1 MVSRLT
7 TLLAP
12 LALAAL
18 LGGCAAPAA
27 DGSAAGA
34 SNASSTPNTPDA
46 GTAYTPMSSDSTS
59 PDCSTDSV
67 QNMLGQ
73 TYSASVGETA
83 RQRSGSRIVRLL
95 KPGQV
100 MTMEYDPS
108 RINII
113 LDDKG
118 AIQALRCG

>member
-7 TLLAP
+7 LLLAP
-12 LALAAL
+12 IALAGL
-18 LGGCAAPAA
+18 LGGCVAPNTG
-27 DGSAAGA
+27 GSAAGA
-34 SNASSTPNTPDA
+34 SNTSGPSNAASTT
-46 GTAYTPMSSDSTS
+46 YTPMPTGPAMSDCDAD
-59 PDCSTDSV
+59 PV

-73 TYSASVGETA
+73 VYRDSTGETA
-83 RQRSGSRIVRLL
+83 RQRSGSRIIRLL
-95 KPGQV
+95 RPGQV

>member
-1 MVSRLT
+1 MVFRLT

-12 LALAAL
+12 FALAAL
-18 LGGCAAPAA
+18 LGGCAAPGA
-27 DGSAAGA
+27 GSAAA
-34 SNASSTPNTPDA
+34 EPSSTANP
-46 GTAYTPMSSDSTS
+46 GVSYTPRPSDAAASECDS
-59 PDCSTDSV
+59 DSV
-67 QNMLGQ
+67 QNLLGQ
-73 TYSASVGETA
+73 AYSDSAGETA
-83 RQRSGSRIVRLL
+83 RQKSGSRIIRLL

-100 MTMEYDPS
+100 MTMEYDPT

>member
-12 LALAAL
+12 LVLAGL
-18 LGGCAAPAA
+18 LGGCAAPEAG
-27 DGSAAGA
+27 GSAAGA
-34 SNASSTPNTPDA
+34 SSTSNTSNT
-46 GTAYTPMSSDSTS
+46 GTSYAPMPSGSAS
-59 PDCSTDSV
+59 PDCNTDSV

-73 TYSASVGETA
+73 AYSDGVGETA
-83 RQRSGSRIVRLL
+83 RQRSGSRVLRLL

-108 RINII
+108 RLNII

>member
-1 MVSRLT
+1 VQN
-7 TLLAP
+7 
-12 LALAAL
+12 L
-18 LGGCAAPAA
+18 LGQ
-27 DGSAAGA
+27 
-34 SNASSTPNTPDA
+34 
-46 GTAYTPMSSDSTS
+46 AYSD
-59 PDCSTDSV
+59 
-67 QNMLGQ
+67 
-73 TYSASVGETA
+73 SVGETA
-83 RQRSGSRIVRLL
+83 RQRSGSRAIRLL

>member
-7 TLLAP
+7 PLLAP

-18 LGGCAAPAA
+18 LGGCAAPEAG
-27 DGSAAGA
+27 GSAAGA
-34 SNASSTPNTPDA
+34 SNTPGTSHTPDA
-46 GTAYTPMSSDSTS
+46 GTAYTPMPSGPTA
-59 PDCSTDSV
+59 DCNTDSV
-67 QNMLGQ
+67 QNLLGQ
-73 TYSASVGETA
+73 AYSDSVGETA
-83 RQRSGSRIVRLL
+83 RQRSGSRAIRLL

>member
-7 TLLAP
+7 PLLTP
-12 LALAAL
+12 LALAVL
-18 LGGCAAPAA
+18 LGGCAAPGTS
-27 DGSAAGA
+27 GSAAGA
-34 SNASSTPNTPDA
+34 SSMSNTPDS
-46 GTAYTPMSSDSTS
+46 GTSYAPMPSGSTV
-59 PDCSTDSV
+59 PDCNTDAV
-67 QNMLGQ
+67 QNLLGQ
-73 TYSASVGETA
+73 AYSDGVGETA
-83 RQRSGSRIVRLL
+83 RRRSGSRVIRLL

-100 MTMEYDPS
+100 MTMEYDPT

>member
-18 LGGCAAPAA
+18 LGGCAAPEAG
-27 DGSAAGA
+27 GSAAGA
-34 SNASSTPNTPDA
+34 SNTSNTSHTSDT
-46 GTAYTPMSSDSTS
+46 GTAYTPMPSGQAASDC
-59 PDCSTDSV
+59 DTDSV

-73 TYSASVGETA
+73 AYSDSVGETA
-83 RQRSGSRIVRLL
+83 RQRSGSRVIRLL

>member
-1 MVSRLT
+1 MAFRPT

-12 LALAAL
+12 IALAAL
-18 LGGCAAPAA
+18 LGGCAAPGKGNPATGPA
-27 DGSAAGA
+27 GSPNAPAQGTSYSPMPSDAPASDCDSDG
-34 SNASSTPNTPDA
+34 
-46 GTAYTPMSSDSTS
+46 
-59 PDCSTDSV
+59 V

-73 TYSASVGETA
+73 PYSDSVGETV
-83 RQRSGSRIVRLL
+83 RQRSGSRVIRLL
-95 KPGQV
+95 RPGQV

-113 LDDKG
+113 LDAKG

>member
-12 LALAAL
+12 LALATL
-18 LGGCAAPAA
+18 LGGCGAPGAGGAAGKTSSNSSASDPSTSYAPPMPSGAAAP
-27 DGSAAGA
+27 DC
-34 SNASSTPNTPDA
+34 
-46 GTAYTPMSSDSTS
+46 DS
-59 PDCSTDSV
+59 DSV

-73 TYSASVGETA
+73 AYSDGAGEAA
-83 RQRSGSRIVRLL
+83 RKKSGSRIIRLL

-100 MTMEYDPS
+100 MTMEYDPT

>member
-18 LGGCAAPAA
+18 LGGCAAPEAG
-27 DGSAAGA
+27 GSAAGA
-34 SNASSTPNTPDA
+34 SSTSGTSGT
-46 GTAYTPMSSDSTS
+46 GTAYTPMPSGQAPSDC
-59 PDCSTDSV
+59 DTDSI

-73 TYSASVGETA
+73 AYSDNVGETA
-83 RQRSGSRIVRLL
+83 RQRSGSRVIRLL
-95 KPGQV
+95 RPGQV

-108 RINII
+108 RLNII
-113 LDDKG
+113 LDHKG

>member
-12 LALAAL
+12 LALAGL
-18 LGGCAAPAA
+18 LGGCAAPDAG
-27 DGSAAGA
+27 GSATGVSNTSATSNTAGTDYA
-34 SNASSTPNTPDA
+34 PMPAGPASSDCDA
-46 GTAYTPMSSDSTS
+46 DA
-59 PDCSTDSV
+59 V

-73 TYSASVGETA
+73 VYRDSVGETA
-83 RQRSGSRIVRLL
+83 RQRSGSRRIRLL
-95 KPGQV
+95 RPGQV

>member
-27 DGSAAGA
+27 DGSTTGA
-34 SNASSTPNTPDA
+34 SRTSNTSDS
-46 GTAYTPMSSDSTS
+46 GTAYTPMPSGSASA
-59 PDCSTDSV
+59 DCNTDSV
-67 QNMLGQ
+67 QNLLGQ
-73 TYSASVGETA
+73 TYSGSVGEAA
-83 RQRSGSRIVRLL
+83 RQRSGSRVIRLL
-95 KPGQV
+95 KPGEV